1 MELTQFEE
9 STKEEK
15 LVGFLRRKGNF
26 LSMLA
31 MGCHLN
37 K

>member
-9 STKEEK
+9 ETKDNK
-15 LVGFLRRKGNF
+15 LAGFLRRKGNF
-26 LSMLA
+26 LSVLA
-31 MGCHLN
+31 MGCHPN